1 MYLGEGEE
9 GGWVYLGEGEGVGW
23 EYLGDVGVL
32 RSPTL
37 QAEVGLIKKSI

>member
-1 MYLGEGEE
+1 M
-9 GGWVYLGEGEGVGW
+9 YLGEGEGVGW

-37 QAEVGLIKKSI
+37 QAEVGLIKRVFKS